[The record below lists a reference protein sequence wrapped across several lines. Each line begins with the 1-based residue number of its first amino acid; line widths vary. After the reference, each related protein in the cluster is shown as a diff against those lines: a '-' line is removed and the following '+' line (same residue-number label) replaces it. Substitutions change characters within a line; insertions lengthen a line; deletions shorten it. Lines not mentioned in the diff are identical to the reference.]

1 MGALVK
7 RGKKPAFAKEHAV
20 RATHFVFVTCT
31 LLACSKTESKTEPAP
46 AASTAATSATTTAA
60 VASSAAASAAATGT
74 APANVAAPGAAT
86 AYEGDYKSVA
96 STLYVP
102 DEKLYKGF
110 RFRGDEVE
118 TGIGPGT
125 MKLKV
130 DPTGRVEGTG
140 EGSLGAFLVSGFFKD
155 GMLTGTIFRKEK
167 DGGFTGSI
175 LGETSK
181 TGVDGS
187 FKVSLGQG
195 NVLRSG
201 TFNLKTK

>member
-1 MGALVK
+1 M
-7 RGKKPAFAKEHAV
+7 
-20 RATHFVFVTCT
+20 RAIPFVFVTCT
-31 LLACSKTESKTEPAP
+31 LLACSKTENKPEPAP

-60 VASSAAASAAATGT
+60 VASSTASASASAAGT
-74 APANVAAPGAAT
+74 APANVAAPGAAA

-130 DPTGRVEGTG
+130 DPSGRVDGTG

>member
-1 MGALVK
+1 M
-7 RGKKPAFAKEHAV
+7 
-20 RATHFVFVTCT
+20 RAIHFVFVTCT
-31 LLACSKTESKTEPAP
+31 LLACSKTENKPEPAP
-46 AASTAATSATTTAA
+46 AASTASSVATIATTTAA
-60 VASSAAASAAATGT
+60 MASSAAASASAAGT
-74 APANVAAPGAAT
+74 APANVAAAGAAT
-86 AYEGDYKSVA
+86 AYEGDYKSAA

-102 DEKLYKGF
+102 EDKIYKGF
-110 RFRGDEVE
+110 RFRGDEAE
-118 TGIGPGT
+118 SGIGPGT

-130 DPTGRVEGTG
+130 DPGGRVEGTG

-181 TGVDGS
+181 TGVDGN

-201 TFNLKTK
+201 TFALKTK